1 MTDNILPTAIGITSL
16 TAATVP
22 PTNRAITEGEM
33 AGIIS
38 PIRHSDPAEVL
49 SYGFTVLAWSTI
61 ATRPEARI
69 AALWPCVKT
78 VTGSDSDERHSSV
91 DTSALPR
98 RWRRRPGAADRTAS
112 IKLSAIALTLPGMML
127 EPGCTARR
135 VNSNMQRAAAQTT
148 AAPAVASIKRVRAL
162 FELHKPAKLK
172 QNDKTATN

>member
-1 MTDNILPTAIGITSL
+1 MSL

-22 PTNRAITEGEM
+22 PTSRAITEGEM

-49 SYGFTVLAWSTI
+49 SYGFTVPAWASI

-69 AALWPCVKT
+69 AALRQNSNGRGRLRARILTSGILRSTRLPCR
-78 VTGSDSDERHSSV
+78 GDS
-91 DTSALPR
+91 
-98 RWRRRPGAADRTAS
+98 RRRTRAADRMAS

-148 AAPAVASIKRVRAL
+148 VAPAVASLKRLPAL
-162 FELHKPAKLK
+162 FELQKPAKLK